1 MLLVISS
8 TMLFLM
14 WTIQTFIGAVYQVQA
29 DNTIPLIFGAAVA
42 GGYAFYFYSKTQ
54 TDKANIEAKKV
65 EAVAIVKAEKVEA
78 AKVP

>member
-8 TMLFLM
+8 VMLFLM
-14 WTIQTFIGAVYQVQA
+14 WTIQTFIGAAYKVQS

-42 GGYAFYFYSKTQ
+42 SGFAFYFYSKTQ

-65 EAVAIVKAEKVEA
+65 EAVALAKAEHIDA